1 MKVIFYINAFFSLV
15 FALGVILGKNPL
27 RSALSLLLFF
37 LTVSLYFFFAG
48 SEYLGFVQIVVYAGG
63 IIVLIVFV
71 IIVLG
76 LRRES
81 MDFDITARSFV
92 GITLTAL
99 FGLGVIYGLSRTVI
113 HPKAVSPYFD
123 TSVAGIGDTIFSRY
137 LLPFELASILLLV
150 GVVLAFFFAKKEV

>member
-1 MKVIFYINAFFSLV
+1 MKVIFYINAFLSLV

-37 LTVSLYFFFAG
+37 LSVSLYFFFAG
-48 SEYLGFVQIVVYAGG
+48 SEYLGFIQIVVYAGG
-63 IIVLIVFV
+63 IIVLIIFV

-81 MDFDITARSFV
+81 LDFDISARSFI
-92 GITLTAL
+92 GIILTAL
-99 FGLGVIYGLSRTVI
+99 FALGVIYGLSKTVI
-113 HPKAVSPYFD
+113 HLVPKSPYFD
-123 TSVAGIGDTIFSRY
+123 TSVAGIGDAIFSRY
-137 LLPFELASILLLV
+137 LLPFEVASILLLV